1 MSRKRLQFPED
12 IRESLAR
19 RFNNQHRNWMNQ
31 QGEWP
36 LVMALGSPTEN
47 DVEEDVGG
55 IRAWVNAWSD
65 WRGIGEIAWGDRQ
78 WPRLGRQRVPT
89 SFRLASSEQVAIVIG
104 QQVRWAL
111 ARERQGRLITQWP
124 ILAGHSVL
132 PRHFDVL
139 ADYSG
144 TDFERLWS
152 LMLWL
157 ERNPGSGM
165 YLRQLPIEGLD
176 TKWIERRKGLVTEM
190 VCAMRGEFQERDF
203 FAACGLR
210 GPRHRIRVR
219 LLCSSLR
226 NSVGGLEDFEA
237 PLEEIVALPLAPA
250 AAIIVENLETGLA
263 LPDLPGVV
271 ALMKLG
277 LAVGVLD
284 VVPWLQGI
292 AAVYWGDIDT
302 HGYAILAHARRA
314 LPSLASILMDKET
327 LFNYRKLWVDEPMQH
342 LNAEV
347 SRLKD
352 HERLVYEGLRSQ
364 DWGRNIRLEQERIP
378 WAYALEMVKGAF
390 SAESLA
396 GSSEYPLS

>member
-1 MSRKRLQFPED
+1 MNRKTLQFPED
-12 IRESLAR
+12 IRESLTR
-19 RFNNQHRNWMNQ
+19 RFNNQHRNWLNQ

-36 LVMALGSPTEN
+36 LVMPLGSPTEN
-47 DVEEDVGG
+47 DVEQNVGG

-65 WRGIGEIAWGDRQ
+65 WRGIGEITWEDRQ
-78 WPRLGRQRVPT
+78 WPRLGRQRIPT
-89 SFRLASSEQVAIVIG
+89 SFRLASSEHVATIIG

-111 ARERQGRLITQWP
+111 ARERQERLISQWP
-124 ILAGHSVL
+124 ILTGHSVL
-132 PRHFDVL
+132 PRYFDVL

-144 TDFERLWS
+144 ADFERLLS

-157 ERNPGSGM
+157 ECNPRSGM

-176 TKWIERRKGLVTEM
+176 TKWIERRKGLVTDL
-190 VCAMRGEFQERDF
+190 VCAIRGEFKERDF

-210 GPRHRIRVR
+210 APRHRIRVR
-219 LLCSSLR
+219 LLCSDLR
-226 NSVGGLEDFEA
+226 NCVGGLEDLEA
-237 PLEEIVALPLAPA
+237 PLEQIVALPLTPT

-284 VVPWLQGI
+284 VVPWLRGI
-292 AAVYWGDIDT
+292 AALYWGDIDT
-302 HGYAILAHARRA
+302 HGYTILAHARRA
-314 LPSLASILMDKET
+314 LPNLASILMDKET
-327 LFNYRKLWVDEPMQH
+327 LFNYRKLWVNEPMQ
-342 LNAEV
+342 NVSADV
-347 SRLKD
+347 SRLKG

-378 WAYALEMVKGAF
+378 WACALETVKGAI
-390 SAESLA
+390 SAER
-396 GSSEYPLS
+396 

>member
-1 MSRKRLQFPED
+1 MNRKTLQFPED
-12 IRESLAR
+12 IRESLTR
-19 RFNNQHRNWMNQ
+19 RFNNQHRNWLNQ

-47 DVEEDVGG
+47 DVEENVAG

-65 WRGIGEIAWGDRQ
+65 WRGIGEIAWEDRQ
-78 WPRLGRQRVPT
+78 WPRLGRQRIPT
-89 SFRLASSEQVAIVIG
+89 SFRLASSEQVATIIG

-124 ILAGHSVL
+124 ILTGHSVL
-132 PRHFDVL
+132 PRYFDVL

-144 TDFERLWS
+144 TDFERLLS

-176 TKWIERRKGLVTEM
+176 TKWIERRKGLVTDL
-190 VCAMRGEFQERDF
+190 VCAIRGEFQERDF

-219 LLCSSLR
+219 LLSSDLR
-226 NSVGGLEDFEA
+226 NCVGGLEDLEA
-237 PLEEIVALPLAPA
+237 PLEQIVALPLTPT

-284 VVPWLQGI
+284 VVPWLRGI
-292 AAVYWGDIDT
+292 AALYWGDIDT
-302 HGYAILAHARRA
+302 HGYTILAHARRA
-314 LPSLASILMDKET
+314 LPNLASILMDKET
-327 LFNYRKLWVDEPMQH
+327 LFNYRKLWVNEPMQ
-342 LNAEV
+342 NVSADV

-378 WAYALEMVKGAF
+378 WACALEIVKGAI
-390 SAESLA
+390 SAER
-396 GSSEYPLS
+396 